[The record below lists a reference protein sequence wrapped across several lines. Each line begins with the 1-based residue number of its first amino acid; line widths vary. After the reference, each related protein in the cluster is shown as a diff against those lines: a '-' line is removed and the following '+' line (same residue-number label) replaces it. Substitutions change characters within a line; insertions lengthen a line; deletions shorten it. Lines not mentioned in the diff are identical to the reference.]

1 MDENYFDDWEDVNPL
16 EEIAQEQEVK
26 EQTLKEEEREQRS
39 QEINN
44 ALQPLI
50 EAVNA
55 TNALIKTSDEN
66 AKKLQEGVELL
77 RQALVREDGQNIADF
92 IANSLETHKEAL
104 ANAGIAEF
112 VLGVEKLSEVQSK
125 ILEIN
130 ENFNGYLEST
140 LETSNAK
147 LAERLRIQ
155 NENLQGVETL
165 TNSLINALKK
175 PKEAVLRSYDREAL
189 ESVGKEVN
197 KAIARQKWW
206 WVSWGVGILL
216 GVTMAIWGVSSKVT
230 AGKQLEKA
238 EKIYQN
244 HQYTWSFWY
253 YMEEWGEKKP
263 KTYEGIIKQFR
274 EKYPDIVKQYN
285 KENQDVVEARE
296 GK

>member
-175 PKEAVLRSYDREAL
+175 PKEAVLRSYDRVANRER
-189 ESVGKEVN
+189 GK
-197 KAIARQKWW
+197 
-206 WVSWGVGILL
+206 G
-216 GVTMAIWGVSSKVT
+216 
-230 AGKQLEKA
+230 GKQGYCKA
-238 EKIYQN
+238 K
-244 HQYTWSFWY
+244 
-253 YMEEWGEKKP
+253 M
-263 KTYEGIIKQFR
+263 
-274 EKYPDIVKQYN
+274 
-285 KENQDVVEARE
+285 VVGQLGCRNPIRCDD
-296 GK
+296 GNMGCL